1 MGSFVFDIVNDMTL
15 IYPFYKEAQT
25 MLNICVLWIVF
36 EQILEK
42 IFLRNVK
49 SVEKEERIEA
59 NQESEP
65 KTPNIGLT
73 ETLV

>member
-49 SVEKEERIEA
+49 SVEKEEQIKE
-59 NQESEP
+59 NQESEA
-65 KTPNIGLT
+65 TPNIGLT
-73 ETLV
+73 VTLV